1 VTLPK
6 FNAPDL
12 GNAPSTSEIITRHL
26 RDAIVAG
33 HFAEDEPIRQDDIAR
48 QFNVSKIPVREALKR
63 LEAEGLVMFQRNRGA
78 MVTRVSDAELAQMF
92 EVRML
97 LEDKVLRLAIP
108 NMTEE
113 TFARAER
120 ICQEFIGE
128 DDVGRWAEL
137 NWELHACL
145 YEPAQ
150 RPFLVGLIRSVNDKL
165 ERYLRMQMSLSAGK
179 DRADHEHR
187 EILAACRAGDVDLA
201 VKLLDEHCRG
211 LQDPVRAP
219 ASPPLTAQLTVPISS
234 SAQDKTLKP
243 AHLHTS
249 HSLVHSSERKWPS
262 HETHHRDRLPHRGR
276 TYPSGDRRF
285 S

>member
-1 VTLPK
+1 MNIPRL
-6 FNAPDL
+6 NAPDL
-12 GNAPSTSEIITRHL
+12 GNIPSTSEIITRHL

-33 HFAEDEPIRQDDIAR
+33 QFAEDEPIRQDDIAR

-78 MVTRVSDAELAQMF
+78 MVTRMSESELAQMF

-97 LEDKVLRLAIP
+97 LEDKALRLAIP
-108 NMTEE
+108 NMTEA

-128 DDVGRWAEL
+128 NNVGRWAEL

-150 RPFLVGLIRSVNDKL
+150 RPFLISMIRSVNDKL

-179 DRADHEHR
+179 ERADHEHH
-187 EILAACRAGDVDLA
+187 EILQACRDGDVERA
-201 VKLLDEHCRG
+201 AGLLDEHIAGVC
-211 LQDPVRAP
+211 
-219 ASPPLTAQLTVPISS
+219 
-234 SAQDKTLKP
+234 KTLFEHLPSAKP
-243 AHLHTS
+243 
-249 HSLVHSSERKWPS
+249 
-262 HETHHRDRLPHRGR
+262 
-276 TYPSGDRRF
+276 
-285 S
+285 

>member
-1 VTLPK
+1 MVFWLNECPFKAEQNCIPYALPPYDRPITVAQTK
-6 FNAPDL
+6 LNAPDL
-12 GNAPSTSEIITRHL
+12 GNSPSTSEIITRHL

-78 MVTRVSDAELAQMF
+78 MVTRLSESELAQMF

-108 NMTEE
+108 NMTEA
-113 TFARAER
+113 TFTRAES
-120 ICQEFIGE
+120 ICREFIGE
-128 DDVGRWAEL
+128 NDVGRWAEL

-150 RPFLVGLIRSVNDKL
+150 RPFLVNMIRSVNDKL

-187 EILAACRAGDVDLA
+187 EILQACRDRDVELA
-201 VKLLDEHCRG
+201 VRLLDAHIAGVCQTLFEH
-211 LQDPVRAP
+211 LP
-219 ASPPLTAQLTVPISS
+219 
-234 SAQDKTLKP
+234 SA
-243 AHLHTS
+243 H
-249 HSLVHSSERKWPS
+249 
-262 HETHHRDRLPHRGR
+262 
-276 TYPSGDRRF
+276 
-285 S
+285 